1 MSEEK
6 VYDLSARSDDR
17 LSIGGKQLCIIIALA
32 SLLSGILGILSSF
45 SIMIAQ
51 QAYTSLHLSRINYR
65 VIGGINPIGTP
76 KEIIGPH
83 SQLILIRLE
92 NGKFALLAD
101 NGLYLSR
108 INYGGDG
115 GINLIEAA
123 KQTIDPYSQFILIP
137 LENGKFALQA
147 DNGLYLSRINCSNI
161 DARNSGEAAN
171 KITDSCIPF
180 AFPFPAPSRLL
191 WNGHNPGN

>member
-1 MSEEK
+1 MFEEK
-6 VYDLSARSDDR
+6 IYKSSIRPDDR

-32 SLLSGILGILSSF
+32 SLLSGILGMLSSF

-51 QAYTSLHLSRINYR
+51 QVYTGFYLSHINYR
-65 VIGGINPIGTP
+65 GIGGINPIDTP
-76 KEIIGPH
+76 KGMIEPH
-83 SQLILIRLE
+83 CQFILIRLE
-92 NGKFALLAD
+92 NGKVALL
-101 NGLYLSR
+101 
-108 INYGGDG
+108 
-115 GINLIEAA
+115 
-123 KQTIDPYSQFILIP
+123 
-137 LENGKFALQA
+137 A

-171 KITDSCIPF
+171 KITDSCTPF